1 MASREKGLS
10 YLTTGDQLPDNI
22 EELVRESFRPEDSG
36 TTPKYVREWC
46 CLWYHK
52 YDSAGKFDMCKEII
66 KYAIAEGNGAVHE
79 SYDTSVPMQEFAK
92 IHVDMVLEQL
102 KIVSKKMTMLI
113 ALILP
118 DNPSPRDNIARHY
131 NAVDLQIITE
141 ALIANYEKKLGRS
154 NQPPRA
160 QEVSV
165 PKATPAASG
174 GGGRKEGGADK
185 SPPAAQTVP
194 VAMGAKAAAKEKK
207 EDEAATLS
215 SNEKGKDAAA
225 DKQALDANAV
235 SALCAGFA
243 RQPEPVLRK
252 MLCSIMNSV
261 VDGSLEIEKNQMTK
275 VFNAYMDARE
285 AACLNGKKVSPMIM
299 GDMLNIYNKIE
310 KIDVEDFGD
319 FHDALTGIL
328 FVENPSRFADA
339 GQFPLATKR
348 ALIVLNKIIVKQATV
363 ETAGQAGVAGA
374 SGTTVCDQ
382 TGGKRI
388 SAHRA
393 RQDAVKELW
402 DKFREINKLDPK
414 EHEGTINAF
423 FLDGLLNAASSREVS
438 NLWSSFLMFCKSHE
452 KAEDILNLETF
463 MGKVIETFSGLR
475 CHEAKESS
483 LRRMNKDG
491 IRMMVKQWEK
501 AEIDAVFGNPQ
512 LLPTLFKDVDVQL
525 GKVYLEDNAPLRR
538 FLEQHVRVYLMTHW
552 TKAPQNVQKA
562 RGAGDSQGQAG
573 AKLPTKRKGDFSLGD
588 QADVGGTKKSNYT
601 TPIDPAIVD
610 PLPPP
615 VKPAPALVIKKKV
628 LASKGGEGGANDA
641 DKSAAPRIDDARRAV
656 SMIAEQAPKTISTD
670 KAAEKASKT
679 TPAGKAAP
687 VPRVGQAAPALPVAK
702 AAAPAA
708 PAPPAAKAA
717 APAAPAPPAAKAPAP
732 PPAMPDFRTG
742 WLRAQQLVRGL
753 CKQRD
758 DEVDQD

>member
-22 EELVRESFRPEDSG
+22 EELVQESFRPEDSG

-46 CLWYHK
+46 CLWFHK

-79 SYDTSVPMQEFAK
+79 SYDMSVPMQEFTK

-118 DNPSPRDNIARHY
+118 ENPSTRDNIARHY
-131 NAVDLQIITE
+131 NAVDLQNIQE
-141 ALIANYEKKLGRS
+141 ALIANYEKKLGQS

-160 QEVSV
+160 QEVPVSQ
-165 PKATPAASG
+165 ATSAASVV
-174 GGGRKEGGADK
+174 EGGK
-185 SPPAAQTVP
+185 KGESKKTPPGAQP
-194 VAMGAKAAAKEKK
+194 
-207 EDEAATLS
+207 
-215 SNEKGKDAAA
+215 AAA
-225 DKQALDANAV
+225 DKQALDDNAV
-235 SALCAGFA
+235 SALCTAFN
-243 RQPEPVLRK
+243 RQPEPALRK

-285 AACLNGKKVSPMIM
+285 AACLNGKKVPPMIM

-310 KIDVEDFGD
+310 KIDVENFGD

-328 FVENPSRFADA
+328 FVEKPSRFADA
-339 GQFPLATKR
+339 GQFPLATQR

-363 ETAGQAGVAGA
+363 KTAGQAGVAGA
-374 SGTTVCDQ
+374 SGTTVRDQ
-382 TGGKRI
+382 TGGKQNSGVETGPPASQGLLCGFQRI
-388 SAHRA
+388 
-393 RQDAVKELW
+393 DELDLKENQ
-402 DKFREINKLDPK
+402 E
-414 EHEGTINAF
+414 TINAY
-423 FLDGLLNAASSREVS
+423 FLDGLQNASSSREVS
-438 NLWSSFLMFCKSHE
+438 KFWVLFLRFCKSHE
-452 KAEDILNLETF
+452 KAEDTLDTEKF
-463 MGKVIETFSGLR
+463 VGKVIETFSGLR
-475 CHEAKESS
+475 CLEAKACSIKPMTKKS
-483 LRRMNKDG
+483 IDN
-491 IRMMVKQWEK
+491 MVKAWEK
-501 AEIDAVFGNPQ
+501 VVMDGVFYDVE
-512 LLPTLFKDVDVQL
+512 LLPKLFENVDVKL
-525 GKVYLEDNAPLRR
+525 GKATMEMNSPLRR
-538 FLEQHVRVYLMTHW
+538 FLDKHLRVYLMTHW
-552 TKAPQNVQKA
+552 TKTHQSVRKA
-562 RGAGDSQGQAG
+562 RGAGDSQDQAG
-573 AKLPTKRKGDFSLGD
+573 AKLPTKRKGDTLLED
-588 QADVGGTKKSNYT
+588 QADGVNGKKSKLT
-601 TPIDPAIVD
+601 TPTDPAIVD
-610 PLPPP
+610 TPRPP
-615 VKPAPALVIKKKV
+615 VKPAPTLDVKKKV

-641 DKSAAPRIDDARRAV
+641 NKSAAPRIDDARRAV

-717 APAAPAPPAAKAPAP
+717 APAAPAPPAAKAAAPAAPAPPAAKAPAP